1 MPTLE
6 RLPKT
11 IPVIAQPEAAARIA
25 PLGFKDVTAIK
36 PGQELPIAGGRLR
49 VRATAGALVGPPW
62 SARQNGFVLREAAGE
77 GVARPASLYYEPHC
91 GGWRWG
97 LHECVSVVVDVRPW
111 LRRGGLCWGMGSL
124 QRPPTVA
131 AESEGAVLPTLL
143 LLKGRPPSPL
153 PMRPH

>member
-1 MPTLE
+1 MTAYEGNSFSVKFNQSGVRVLVDPWLISDLTFFEQGWAYRGRKKVLGPGRVNVDEVAGETDVILLSQYLDDHTHMPTLE

-62 SARQNGFVLREAAGE
+62 SARQNGF
-77 GVARPASLYYEPHC
+77 
-91 GGWRWG
+91 
-97 LHECVSVVVDVRPW
+97 
-111 LRRGGLCWGMGSL
+111 
-124 QRPPTVA
+124 
-131 AESEGAVLPTLL
+131 
-143 LLKGRPPSPL
+143 
-153 PMRPH
+153 